1 MRSPRLIMMMIIII
15 IIMMMMMMMIWI
27 ILMRTSMTQ
36 TITTMISM
44 KTSTTTTFCGRND
57 KNKDIKITLHSPV
70 NIWPMVLALNQG
82 TLLFIST
89 AFF

>member
-1 MRSPRLIMMMIIII
+1 MMMIIII

-44 KTSTTTTFCGRND
+44 KTSTATTFCGRND
-57 KNKDIKITLHSPV
+57 KNKDIKN
-70 NIWPMVLALNQG
+70 NIA
-82 TLLFIST
+82 
-89 AFF
+89 